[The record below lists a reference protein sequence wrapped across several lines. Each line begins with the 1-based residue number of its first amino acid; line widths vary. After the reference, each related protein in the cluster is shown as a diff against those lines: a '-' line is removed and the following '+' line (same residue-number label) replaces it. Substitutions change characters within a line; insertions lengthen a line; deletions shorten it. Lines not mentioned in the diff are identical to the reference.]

1 MPEPKKGP
9 RLGGSSEHQKA
20 MLSNLARDVIMYGR
34 ITTTQSRAR
43 LAQPLVERLI
53 TYAKKGDLDSRRMA
67 LEIIG
72 DRDVINRLFVEIAPR
87 YRDRDG
93 GYSRIL
99 KLGVRQGD
107 GARMVTLELT

>member
-1 MPEPKKGP
+1 MPKPKKGP
-9 RLGGSSEHQKA
+9 RLGGGAKHQKA

-34 ITTTQSRAR
+34 VTTTQSRAK
-43 LAQPLVERLI
+43 LAQPVVERLI
-53 TYAKKGDLDSRRMA
+53 TYAKRGDLNSRRMV
-67 LEIIG
+67 LEIID
-72 DRDVINRLFVEIAPR
+72 DREVVDRLFVEVAPR
-87 YRDRDG
+87 YLDRDG